1 MKPQAGETVR
11 VHYRGTLSDGSEFD
25 SSAGRDPLMFTLGEE
40 SVIPGFEA
48 AVVDL
53 EVGASTTVVILAAD
67 AYGERIE
74 EAIQS
79 VPVAMFGDTAPEVG
93 LMIGLQNEDGQQAS
107 AVIADVFDD
116 TVLLDFNHP
125 LAGKDLTFE
134 LTLVEIIGQ

>member
-1 MKPQAGETVR
+1 MKPQAGDTVR

-40 SVIPGFEA
+40 SVIPGFES
-48 AVVDL
+48 AVADL
-53 EVGASTTVVILAAD
+53 EVGASTTVVIPSAD
-67 AYGERIE
+67 AYGERVE
-74 EAIQS
+74 DAIQS
-79 VPVAMFGDTAPEVG
+79 VPRSMFGEMVPEVG
-93 LMIGLQNEDGQQAS
+93 LMIGLQNEDGQHAS
-107 AVIADVFDD
+107 AVIADMFDD